1 MTANVPT
8 RNAEPQNRTLTRT
21 RLIGFT
27 AMGVCALGYTGMG
40 LALLAGKLDYLDM
53 TYAALFAAVA
63 ALIGEIGLWVGAGC
77 LGLTLFKKR
86 KALFDRLFR
95 REAKAAPE
103 V

>member
-1 MTANVPT
+1 MTALQASTKKP
-8 RNAEPQNRTLTRT
+8 LTRT
-21 RLIGFT
+21 RLIGFA

-40 LALLAGKLDYLDM
+40 LALLAGKFEHIDM
-53 TYAALFAAVA
+53 THAALLAAVA

-86 KALFDRLFR
+86 KAMLDRLFR
-95 REAKAAPE
+95 RQRPVATQATE

>member
-1 MTANVPT
+1 MTALQVQMKKP
-8 RNAEPQNRTLTRT
+8 LTKT
-21 RLIGFT
+21 RLIGF
-27 AMGVCALGYTGMG
+27 AALGVCAVGYTGMG

-86 KALFDRLFR
+86 KAMLDKLFR
-95 REAKAAPE
+95 RQPRPSE

>member
-1 MTANVPT
+1 MTALQASTKKP
-8 RNAEPQNRTLTRT
+8 LTRT
-21 RLIGFT
+21 RLIGFA

-40 LALLAGKLDYLDM
+40 LALLAGKLGHLDM
-53 TYAALFAAVA
+53 THAALLAAVA

-86 KALFDRLFR
+86 KAMLDKLFR
-95 REAKAAPE
+95 RQPRPSE

>member
-1 MTANVPT
+1 MTALQASTKTP
-8 RNAEPQNRTLTRT
+8 LTRT
-21 RLIGFT
+21 RLIGFA

-40 LALLAGKLDYLDM
+40 LALLAGKLGHLDM
-53 TYAALFAAVA
+53 THAALLAAVA

-86 KALFDRLFR
+86 KAMLDKLFR
-95 REAKAAPE
+95 RQPRPSE

>member
-1 MTANVPT
+1 MTALQASTKKP
-8 RNAEPQNRTLTRT
+8 LTKT
-21 RLIGFT
+21 RLIGFA
-27 AMGVCALGYTGMG
+27 AMGVCVVGYTGMG

-53 TYAALFAAVA
+53 THAALLAAVA

-86 KALFDRLFR
+86 KAMLDKLLGRSPKPVTPT
-95 REAKAAPE
+95 AE

>member
-1 MTANVPT
+1 MTALQVQMKKP
-8 RNAEPQNRTLTRT
+8 LTKT
-21 RLIGFT
+21 RLIGF
-27 AMGVCALGYTGMG
+27 AALGVCALGYTGMG

-86 KALFDRLFR
+86 KAMLDKLFR
-95 REAKAAPE
+95 RQPRPSE

>member
-1 MTANVPT
+1 MTALQAQMKKP
-8 RNAEPQNRTLTRT
+8 LTKT
-21 RLIGFT
+21 RLIGF
-27 AMGVCALGYTGMG
+27 AALGVCAVGYTGMG

-53 TYAALFAAVA
+53 THAALLAAVA

-86 KALFDRLFR
+86 KAMLDKLFR
-95 REAKAAPE
+95 RAPKPAASAAE

>member
-1 MTANVPT
+1 MTATAP
-8 RNAEPQNRTLTRT
+8 AAGDAQNRKPLTRT
-21 RLIGFT
+21 RLIGFI
-27 AMGVCALGYTGMG
+27 AMGVCALGYAGMG

-53 TYAALFAAVA
+53 TYAALFAAIA

-95 REAKAAPE
+95 RGAKAASE

>member
-1 MTANVPT
+1 MFMTALQAQMKKP
-8 RNAEPQNRTLTRT
+8 LTKT
-21 RLIGFT
+21 RLIGF
-27 AMGVCALGYTGMG
+27 AALGVCAIGYTGMG

-53 TYAALFAAVA
+53 THAALLAAAA

-86 KALFDRLFR
+86 KAMLDKLFGRKPR
-95 REAKAAPE
+95 PSE